1 MQINQYEIWWVDLD
15 STKGTETQK
24 TRPCVI
30 VSNDTLN
37 HYGKRVIVA
46 PLLKNHKPWPYV
58 VNIQPSELNDL
69 DMERRI
75 DLTQLRAIDKIRLQ
89 SRKGLLE
96 ANYHPKIIQAESA
109 VLH

>member
-1 MQINQYEIWWVDLD
+1 MQISQYDIWWVDLD
-15 STKGTETQK
+15 PIRGTETQK

-46 PLLKNHKPWPYV
+46 PLIKQHKPWPYV
-58 VNIQPSELNDL
+58 VNVKPSEQNGL

-75 DLTQLRAIDKIRLQ
+75 DLTQLRAIDKVRLK

-96 ANYHPKIIQAESA
+96 ATYHRPVIQAENA

>member
-1 MQINQYEIWWVDLD
+1 M
-15 STKGTETQK
+15 
-24 TRPCVI
+24 
-30 VSNDTLN
+30 
-37 HYGKRVIVA
+37 A

-58 VNIQPSELNDL
+58 VNIQPSEINGL

-96 ANYHPKIIQAESA
+96 ANYHPKIIQAENV